1 MLTISLFFIG
11 IASGSTGAILM
22 KVGANQLPKFAISL
36 EYVLA
41 FVTNVPIVI
50 GFGCY
55 LLPGLIWVY
64 LLSIHPVSF
73 VQPVLALTYVLT
85 PLLAMIILKEP
96 VPTLRWIGILVIV
109 IGVCIVSR
117 S

>member
-1 MLTISLFFIG
+1 MLTIALFFIG
-11 IASGSTGAILM
+11 IASGSAGAILM
-22 KVGANQLPKFAISL
+22 KIGADQLPEFAISL

-41 FVTNVPIVI
+41 FVTSVPIVL
-50 GFGCY
+50 GFVCY

-73 VQPVLALTYVLT
+73 VQPVLALTYVST

-96 VPTLRWIGILVIV
+96 VPTMRWLGIIVIV

-117 S
+117 T